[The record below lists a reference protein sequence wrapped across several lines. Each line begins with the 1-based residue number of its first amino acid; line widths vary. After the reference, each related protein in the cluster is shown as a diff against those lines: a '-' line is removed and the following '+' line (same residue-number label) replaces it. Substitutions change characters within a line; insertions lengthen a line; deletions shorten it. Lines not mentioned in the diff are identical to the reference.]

1 MYRNFD
7 LCITDFS
14 SDNEPGDYWYDYA
27 IVESTE
33 MLSKFN
39 EGDWL
44 CLFVDLANKYI
55 LGSRDLMMY
64 QNSLG

>member
-14 SDNEPGDYWYDYA
+14 SDNEPGDFWYDCA

-33 MLSKFN
+33 ILSKFN

-55 LGSRDLMMY
+55 LGSRDLVMY
-64 QNSLG
+64 QKSLE